1 MSRSQ
6 GQVKSDPIL
15 AFGIAVA
22 RRPALLVACLLS
34 GCAEPQLATQP
45 LPPIVEGTGA
55 PGALP
60 ARELMLSPG
69 EHMSWDVRVRGISVG
84 TAELAVSADEV
95 SAPSELAVTSRFR
108 TNHLASS
115 MFSVEHRLIT
125 VVRGSAP
132 TSSIDDLV
140 LGRAHRRIDVA
151 FDAGVYRV
159 DAAVHRPPVGTST
172 VHTLHS
178 ALGWLRSW
186 AAPDAEPGRIEILH
200 RGELY
205 RLELG
210 APTRETA
217 PGSAAAALRVDCHAL
232 PVGGRGDGILL
243 TVWLSDDE
251 RRLPL
256 RIDAVA
262 DGMRVLADLIQHDP

>member
-1 MSRSQ
+1 M
-6 GQVKSDPIL
+6 
-15 AFGIAVA
+15 A
-22 RRPALLVACLLS
+22 RRRLLLLACLLS
-34 GCAEPQLATQP
+34 GCAEPQLAPQP
-45 LPPIVEGTGA
+45 LPALVEGSGA

-60 ARELMLSPG
+60 TRELLLAPG
-69 EHMSWDVRVRGISVG
+69 EHMSWDVRLRGVSVG
-84 TAELAVSADEV
+84 TAELAVNASEV
-95 SAPSELAVTSRFR
+95 SAPSELVVTSRFR

-125 VVRGSAP
+125 VVRGSEP
-132 TSSIDDLV
+132 TSSVDDL
-140 LGRAHRRIDVA
+140 LFGRTHRRLEVA

-186 AAPDAEPGRIEILH
+186 AGPDAEPGTIEIIH

-205 RLELG
+205 RLELA
-210 APTRETA
+210 APSRETA
-217 PGSAAAALRVDCHAL
+217 PGSATPALRVDCHAL

-256 RIDAVA
+256 RVDAVA
-262 DGMRVLADLIQHDP
+262 DGMRVLADLIEHDP

>member
-1 MSRSQ
+1 MSRSH

-15 AFGIAVA
+15 ASRFAVA
-22 RRPALLVACLLS
+22 RRPVLLVGVLLS
-34 GCAEPQLATQP
+34 GCAEPQLAPQP
-45 LPPIVEGTGA
+45 LPPIVAGTGA
-55 PGALP
+55 PGALAP
-60 ARELMLSPG
+60 RELLLSPG
-69 EHMSWDVRVRGISVG
+69 EHMAWDVRVGGISVG
-84 TAELAVSADEV
+84 TAELAVSANEV
-95 SAPSELAVTSRFR
+95 SAPSEVVVTSRFR

-115 MFSVEHRLIT
+115 MFSVQHRLIT
-125 VVRGSAP
+125 VVRGDEP
-132 TSSIDDLV
+132 SSSVDDLV
-140 LGRAHRRIDVA
+140 FAGTHRRIDAA

-159 DAAVHRPPVGTST
+159 DAAVHRVPVGGGA

-186 AAPDAEPGRIEILH
+186 AGPDAAPGTIEILH

-217 PGSAAAALRVDCHAL
+217 PGGQAAALRVDCHAL
-232 PVGGRGDGILL
+232 PVAGKGDGILL
-243 TVWLSDDE
+243 TLWLSDDE

-256 RIDAVA
+256 RVDAVA
-262 DGMRVLADLIQHDP
+262 DGMRVLADLIEHDP